1 MTQILAVCLLSNT
14 ENFRTPEGSIQSF
27 ETQDSQDRLSQDSQE
42 ELYFEGKLV
51 VNDYKKFKRSKTFK
65 TMKAIHG
72 MNLRNFLYIKGK
84 EQEDSA
90 SPSSE
95 EDLIHIHSPVS
106 APSAT
111 TPWSEICNLSNLFS

>member
-1 MTQILAVCLLSNT
+1 
-14 ENFRTPEGSIQSF
+14 
-27 ETQDSQDRLSQDSQE
+27 
-42 ELYFEGKLV
+42 
-51 VNDYKKFKRSKTFK
+51 
-65 TMKAIHG
+65 MKAIHG

-111 TPWSEICNLSNLFS
+111 TPWSEICNLSHFTLFSQVQKSPKKEKNPSNTD